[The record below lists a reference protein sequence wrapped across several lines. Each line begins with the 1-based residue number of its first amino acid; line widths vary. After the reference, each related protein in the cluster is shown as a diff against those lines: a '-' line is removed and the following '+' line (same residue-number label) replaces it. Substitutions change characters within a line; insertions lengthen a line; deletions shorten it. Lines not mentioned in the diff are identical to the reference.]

1 MKYIIISDLHANHKA
16 LSIFKDFLKTIEYN
30 TIIFTGD
37 LAGHKGT
44 PIEFVKDFKSI
55 KNTVAIKGNCDT
67 DVLHHDSGIINNI
80 FLYDYFT
87 SIPQGPLIVDAHF
100 AVCHGGMPHENV
112 YMHDINDTISS
123 FQYLKDNH
131 IPLLFFGHI
140 HIPKGFLYNTK
151 TSEITE
157 IKLTGEI
164 PLNKDML
171 YLLCSGSLGKPREN
185 HFFGNVL
192 VYDSEKYT
200 IQRID
205 LPM

>member
-16 LSIFKDFLKTIEYN
+16 LRIFKDFLKTIDYD
-30 TIIFTGD
+30 TIVFTGD

-44 PIEFVKDFKSI
+44 PIEFIKDFKSI
-55 KNTVAIKGNCDT
+55 KNTVAVKGNCDT
-67 DVLHHDSGIINNI
+67 DVLIHDQTIINNL
-80 FLYDYFT
+80 FLHDYFT
-87 SIPQGPLIVDAHF
+87 AILQGPQIVNEHFAMCHGSIPF
-100 AVCHGGMPHENV
+100 ENV

-140 HIPKGFLYNTK
+140 HIPKGYMLNRK

-164 PLNKDML
+164 ELNKDML

-185 HFFGNVL
+185 QFFGNVL

-205 LPM
+205 LPI